1 MKAEDT
7 ERRWLRLQDLLQ
19 RLPLKKSR
27 VYYLVHTNQI
37 PTAASAGLRFSNYD
51 EIIDW
56 VEHDGGR
63 TGLSHQAS

>member
-37 PTAASAGLRFSNYD
+37 PHRRIGRTLIFDYE
-51 EIIDW
+51 EIID
-56 VEHDGGR
+56 
-63 TGLSHQAS
+63 